1 MNDFMTN
8 YKLSIFNN
16 AFQTIGNETTL
27 SKEFEDIKNGTYK
40 NEILNCRNSLIIK
53 KDKELFKKYK
63 SQLKAVTFCGQ
74 FENGRKLSNLIH
86 YNKLIVIDI
95 DNINSEE
102 INIVKTKLINDEYIM
117 ALWDSPSSLGL
128 KGLVKVESTIDNHKD
143 FFSSLSI
150 YFLQQY
156 NIELDKSGSDITRL
170 CYVSFDEN
178 IYINNDSKMFSE
190 LINFEVDIDK
200 TTDVKKDI
208 QVKEKQN
215 ISLSKSAFA
224 TEGMNNTNDRK
235 QIKKIIK
242 FLSSKNLSITDSYY
256 NWIKIAVIIAN
267 SFSYDIGEDYFLS
280 ICRIDSVKHDE
291 LKSKELLKYCY
302 NNRKLNHSNR
312 MTFASLI
319 FLACEKGFVKR

>member
-208 QVKEKQN
+208 KVKEKQN

-319 FLACEKGFVKR
+319 FLASEKGFVKR